1 MAQFGKHLFGSSFFG
16 KTATF
21 DGKYESEVIDAGEL
35 FDGTISLALTATL
48 PSVTYLATSPF
59 LAYIKKETDWTFQNE
74 KATTIKNTASLKMA
88 ATGSRFVLKAQT
100 GAGRAMATVTL
111 TNPET
116 NTLISRSW
124 DTSTI
129 ATLAID
135 VTYGDYILE
144 IVPAAT
150 VSSPFTLVSIQVR
163 VTAVGAEIRTA
174 AQSTAFLQDKTD
186 YITVPLSAA
195 LEGTS
200 PAVTAKQFVQV
211 RLHLSTSDSD
221 VSPSVDRL
229 FFSSGDISKYAANGY
244 WYAAINL
251 NNAATAVSKTF
262 KKAKRLEWSEE
273 EDASATFV
281 LRSTSLLNN
290 SGTSLPLES
299 EILDASY
306 WKAETAPYIVKREG
320 SLYGIPYSRLSLG
333 EAGNGFAESAT
344 LSSVLRPVSV
354 SDGNFAN
361 TALTAW
367 KEWNDLAGMPTN
379 TSGVSFRYEFYK
391 EKEDYENGFAPV
403 FRIGNNRSDVRSI
416 SLDPS
421 DFSEKLWLRIVLER
435 SANAQ
440 SPVIHYL
447 DLTSELFYQSPKVL
461 AQYKDTLSGLDNS
474 ANVVAGS
481 AQLPQT
487 LGYKNLRNLTA
498 ALFNWPRKTDTL
510 PENQERL
517 EVNPRTID
525 LLFAPKYTN
534 QVHLGFNNAN
544 LQKLQFTAA
553 ENPSFTVFAKTQA
566 EEPHAS
572 TQSVVSNKLFFHYAM
587 DGGTVNFP
595 LTTKRELTTSFTPAL
610 LSGKKYRYRLSNGWP
625 DESFMLHESMDWQAV
640 SDWTGY
646 AVEKIQLANPELQT
660 FQSKLPLGTLVQL
673 PNESLN
679 RDVSLAFLSSNGYE
693 TEVSYQNGKTN
704 DIIRANIPNGGAY
717 QEFDWV
723 SEEIIYTGILNPN
736 GEKRAYIRTQKNGES
751 ERRSY
756 LHPVIGIAV
765 TAAELAER
773 YGVQEEDIFLAN
785 QQKSVFAVGESVLI
799 PGGLALPKIEPEVV
813 YEGEHPYM
821 VEIIPGSV
829 KRTKDGKRLS
839 DESLLFG
846 SDDEA
851 GLEYTLRESENKTAN
866 LTRGTLANGKE
877 TLPFSN
883 VLTVVKIINPSN
895 GTVYLPYQ
903 KTGGSE
909 MGDFILRDNA
919 IDWSPV
925 HAGSKEPAA
934 GTDYTVIFRH
944 GIVDTIK
951 LVYTSNYSEKVAT
964 DRLWRS
970 PELKKLI
977 GTVSPER
984 DSYLPLPA
992 KDSFVGF
999 QPTFAR
1005 LTYLVQDN
1013 DLWVQTGIREQEGV
1027 EMLYATLNGE
1037 DPKRN
1042 WHPEMQTGFYYL
1054 NDQEYYLYSEPVT
1067 RTYGETALPILE
1079 DVRYTTNG
1087 FSLI

>member
-21 DGKYESEVIDAGEL
+21 DGKYESEIVDAGEL
-35 FDGTISLALTATL
+35 FDGSISLALTANL
-48 PSVTYLATSPF
+48 PSVAYLATSPF
-59 LAYIKKETDWTFQNE
+59 LAYINKDADWTFQNE
-74 KATTIKNTASLKMA
+74 KATTTKNTASLKMA
-88 ATGSRFVLKAQT
+88 ATGSRFVLQAQT
-100 GAGRAMATVTL
+100 GAGRATASVTL

-116 NTLISRSW
+116 NTVISRSW
-124 DTSTI
+124 DTATT
-129 ATLAID
+129 ATLTID
-135 VTYGDYILE
+135 VNYADYILE
-144 IVPAAT
+144 IKPAAT
-150 VSSPFTLVSIQVR
+150 VSSLFTFVSVQVR
-163 VTAVGAEIRTA
+163 VTAVGAEIRSA
-174 AQSTAFLQDKTD
+174 ALSTGFLEDKTD
-186 YITVPLSAA
+186 YVAIPLSSL

-200 PAVTAKQFVQV
+200 PVVTAKRFVQV

-229 FFSSGDISKYAANGY
+229 FFSSGDIHKYAANGY

-251 NNAATAVSKTF
+251 NNAATALSRTF
-262 KKAKRLEWSEE
+262 KKAKRLEWSE
-273 EDASATFV
+273 AQNTAATFV
-281 LRSTSLLNN
+281 LRSASLLN
-290 SGTSLPLES
+290 GTGTTLPLEN
-299 EILDASY
+299 EIIDASY
-306 WKAETAPYIVKREG
+306 WKAETAPYIVKRDG

-333 EAGNGFAESAT
+333 EAGNGFVESAT

-367 KEWNDLAGMPTN
+367 KEWNDLTGMPTN
-379 TSGVSFRYEFYK
+379 TNGVSFRYEFYK

-403 FRIGNNRSDVRSI
+403 FRIGSNRSGIRSI
-416 SLDPS
+416 ALDPS

-435 SANAQ
+435 AAGAQ
-440 SPVIHYL
+440 SPVIHHL

-461 AQYKDTLSGLDNS
+461 AQYKDALSGLDNS
-474 ANVVAGS
+474 ANAVVGS
-481 AQLPQT
+481 SNLTQM

-498 ALFNWPRKTDTL
+498 ALFNWPRKTDGL

-517 EVNPRTID
+517 ETNPRSIE
-525 LLFAPKYTN
+525 LLFTPKYTN
-534 QVHLGFNNAN
+534 QVHLGFNNTN
-544 LQKLQFTAA
+544 LQKLMFTATQS
-553 ENPSFTVFAKTQA
+553 PSFTVFSRTQA

-572 TQSVVSNKLFFHYAM
+572 TQNVAADKLFFHYAM

-595 LTTKRELTTSFTPAL
+595 LTTERELTTSFTPGL
-610 LSGKKYRYRLSNGWP
+610 LTGKRYRYRLSNGWP
-625 DESFMLHESMDWQAV
+625 DESFVLPSSMDWATV
-640 SDWTGY
+640 ADWTDY
-646 AVEKIQLANPELQT
+646 PVEDLQTANPELQM
-660 FQSKLPLGTLVQL
+660 FQDKLPLGTLVRL

-679 RDVSLAFLSSNGYE
+679 TDISLAFLSSNGNE
-693 TEVSYQNGKTN
+693 SEVSYQNGATN
-704 DIIRANIPNGGAY
+704 DTIRANIPNGGAY

-756 LHPVIGIAV
+756 LHPVIGSPV
-765 TAAELAER
+765 TAADLAVR
-773 YGVQEEDIFLAN
+773 YGVPEEDIVLAN
-785 QQKSVFAVGESVLI
+785 QQKNLFAVGESALI
-799 PGGLALPKIEPEVV
+799 PGGLALPEIDSEVV
-813 YEGEHPYM
+813 YEGEHPYL
-821 VEIIPGSV
+821 VEIIAGSV
-829 KRTKDGKRLS
+829 KRTKDGKRLP
-839 DESLLFG
+839 DNSLVFG

-851 GLEYTLRESENKTAN
+851 GLQYSLRESENKTVT
-866 LTRGTLANGKE
+866 LTRSSVVNGKE
-877 TLPFSN
+877 SLPFSN
-883 VLTVVKIINPSN
+883 VLTIVKVINPAN

-903 KTGGSE
+903 NTGGSE
-909 MGDFILRDNA
+909 MGDFILHNNA

-934 GTDYTVIFRH
+934 GTDYTVVFRH

-951 LVYTSNYSEKVAT
+951 LVYTSDYSEKVAT

-970 PELKKLI
+970 PELKKLS

-984 DSYLPLPA
+984 DSYLSLPA
-992 KDSFVGF
+992 KETFLGF
-999 QPTFAR
+999 QPTLAR

-1013 DLWVQTGIREQEGV
+1013 DLWVQTAIRDHEGE

-1079 DVRYTTNG
+1079 DVRYTASG
-1087 FSLI
+1087 FSLV